1 MKKNNIILI
10 GMMGAGK
17 SSIGKMLTKNLS
29 GYSFIDT
36 DDEIEREAGVTI
48 PEIFSKYSEDYFR
61 KLESETIRRV
71 CKKSNQIISTGGG
84 VFQSEENR
92 KVLLNSGNVFYLYAP
107 SQILYDRIK
116 EQTARPLLMCENPLK
131 KVEELLEIR
140 DINYRIADDIIDTTS
155 LDQGQVANEILRRTD
170 ETFDFS

>member
-17 SSIGKMLTKNLS
+17 SSIGKILIKHLS
-29 GYSFIDT
+29 GFSFVDT
-36 DDEIEREAGVTI
+36 DEEIEREMGISI

-61 KLESETIRRV
+61 ELESKIINKV
-71 CKKSNQIISTGGG
+71 CEKSNQIISTGGG
-84 VFQSEENR
+84 AFQNEENR
-92 KVLLNSGNVFYLYAP
+92 KVLLNSGKVFYLYAP

-131 KVEELLEIR
+131 KVEELLGIR
-140 DINYRIADDIIDTTS
+140 DINYRIADYVIDTTS
-155 LDQGQVANEILRRTD
+155 LDQEQAANEILRRTD
-170 ETFDFS
+170 ETFNFS